1 MKQVYVNG
9 NDDMHNQNM
18 KQKQVVHHCCQMGEA
33 LGKVLSILFFGS
45 VEEGETVS
53 LQDIINQSQI
63 KRERTIR
70 DQLKR
75 HKIKPCRKDG
85 NTNLYWLSDIERVF
99 DLDSTES

>member
-1 MKQVYVNG
+1 MLAHVNG
-9 NDDMHNQNM
+9 FRIMHQQNS

-33 LGKVLSILFFGS
+33 LGKVLSILFFGC
-45 VEEGETVS
+45 VEEAETVS
-53 LQDIINQSQI
+53 LQDIIDKSPV

-85 NTNLYWLSDIERVF
+85 NTNLYWLSEVERVF
-99 DLDSTES
+99 DLDSES